1 MQEWPVYSLQSL
13 GDVQDPDNLLN
24 SVSLNSY
31 TGINHYFSVFLPSS
45 WDLGVLEPAGE
56 ELKPG
61 RRLSLWFF
69 TMKAG

>member
-1 MQEWPVYSLQSL
+1 MYSLQST

-31 TGINHYFSVFLPSS
+31 IGIKHYLSVFLPSS
-45 WDLGVLEPAGE
+45 WDLRVLEPAGE
-56 ELKPG
+56 EIKPG

-69 TMKAG
+69 TMKAE